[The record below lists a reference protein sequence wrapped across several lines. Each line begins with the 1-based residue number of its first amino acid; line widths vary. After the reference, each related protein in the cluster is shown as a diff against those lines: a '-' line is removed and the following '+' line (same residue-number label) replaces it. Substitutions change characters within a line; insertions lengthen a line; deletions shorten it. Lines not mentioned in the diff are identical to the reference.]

1 MRRAAPKSFF
11 PFKWPPRSSSL
22 SSTAS
27 AGMKRRKKNR
37 PSHLGPAFCSS
48 DYSTV
53 VIAARGQVRSG
64 HTDAAHAKVRTKG
77 KKAIPQSNYRL
88 SLLWPS
94 ATLLCFPPPFH
105 FCSKHS
111 TGSKTPRLTIYF
123 GTMKL
128 SSASRRVARLMC
140 FQRMLF
146 LAWLICRF
154 KQNRKDQNGRRNKKK
169 NTAETK
175 QMHNSSSVWPLVF
188 QL

>member
-1 MRRAAPKSFF
+1 MATTIVIVIINSVSRDEEEEKKSPQSSRAGLLLIRLLNCRDCGQRPSPKRTHGRGTRQGEDQRQKSNST
-11 PFKWPPRSSSL
+11 KQLPPHSLVAISNSSL
-22 SSTAS
+22 
-27 AGMKRRKKNR
+27 
-37 PSHLGPAFCSS
+37 
-48 DYSTV
+48 
-53 VIAARGQVRSG
+53 
-64 HTDAAHAKVRTKG
+64 
-77 KKAIPQSNYRL
+77 L
-88 SLLWPS
+88 S
-94 ATLLCFPPPFH
+94 PPPFH